1 MDNCASEMAQSF
13 LLLPLSL
20 QLYSD
25 MTWYLHEMMPFVL
38 YMFEWNLKRQAT
50 TDQKD
55 QSESLKI
62 IL

>member
-1 MDNCASEMAQSF
+1 MDNCASEMVQSF

-25 MTWYLHEMMPFVL
+25 MTWYLQEMMPFML

-50 TDQKD
+50 TDQGD

-62 IL
+62 IV